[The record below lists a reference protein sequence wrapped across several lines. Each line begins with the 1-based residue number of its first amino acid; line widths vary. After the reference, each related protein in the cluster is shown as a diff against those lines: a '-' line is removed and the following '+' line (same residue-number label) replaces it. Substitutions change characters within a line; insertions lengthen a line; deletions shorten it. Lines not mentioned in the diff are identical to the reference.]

1 MGRSCQA
8 SKQGVEKAKAAIKV
22 KGWTQEYLAGAA
34 GCSRPIV
41 NKFFARRPVEM
52 RLFQTICTE
61 LSLEWDEIAELESES
76 EQLNGAD
83 KDKIIQEPS
92 GTTQVL
98 TDKKSYAFAI
108 AGTVS
113 PEDIAKLKAI
123 IALIQKVSQD
133 SSITIVDIERG
144 SIKLILEG
152 SQEGLERLENLF
164 RSGQLEDVL
173 GVSIEDV
180 EFVTLP
186 NSNPSKKRLAFTIA
200 GDVPES
206 EIAILKAALAETSD
220 DTVEQSENQN
230 PISRSNPISLKL
242 VFVNLIRGNLGGSFR
257 IFRNLIRADL
267 RNANLRSTYLNN
279 ANLSDTN
286 FSGANLSGTNLRSSN
301 LSNANL
307 SNANL
312 SNANLFNANLID
324 ANLSGANL
332 IDTNLSHANLFDANL
347 SHANLF
353 DANLRSAK
361 LIGLKL
367 SNANLSN
374 ANLSNANLSNA
385 NLSNANLSNA
395 NLSNANLFDANL
407 SFADLTDANLSHA
420 ILSCANLR
428 YANLRR
434 ANLKHAILIGVIIDE
449 TTIISNKWRLVWEIV
464 NQASEDRDL
473 SYTDLIDTNLSGVNL
488 SGVSLSG
495 ADLGDAN
502 LSLANLSLANL
513 SLANLGDANLSLA
526 NLSLANLGDANL
538 SLANLSLANLSDAN
552 LSDANLSDANLSGAN
567 LSGANLS
574 GTIVANAYFGRGKG
588 LTKDMKENL
597 KQRGAI
603 FSNRPPVLNPTY
615 IPQVS
620 EEINRIFDS

>member
-173 GVSIEDV
+173 GISVENV
-180 EFVTLP
+180 EFITLP
-186 NSNPSKKRLAFTIA
+186 NSTSDKNRLAFTIA
-200 GDVPES
+200 GDVAES
-206 EIAILKAALAETSD
+206 EIAILKAALIETSD
-220 DTVEQSENQN
+220 DTVKRSQSQRLAFRGN
-230 PISRSNPISLKL
+230 PLRVNLIFK
-242 VFVNLIRGNLGGSFR
+242 NLIRGNLGDVFR
-257 IFRNLIRADL
+257 ILKNLIRADL
-267 RNANLRSTYLNN
+267 R
-279 ANLSDTN
+279 
-286 FSGANLSGTNLRSSN
+286 GA
-301 LSNANL
+301 
-307 SNANL
+307 
-312 SNANLFNANLID
+312 D
-324 ANLSGANL
+324 
-332 IDTNLSHANLFDANL
+332 
-347 SHANLF
+347 
-353 DANLRSAK
+353 
-361 LIGLKL
+361 
-367 SNANLSN
+367 
-374 ANLSNANLSNA
+374 
-385 NLSNANLSNA
+385 
-395 NLSNANLFDANL
+395 
-407 SFADLTDANLSHA
+407 
-420 ILSCANLR
+420 
-428 YANLRR
+428 
-434 ANLKHAILIGVIIDE
+434 
-449 TTIISNKWRLVWEIV
+449 
-464 NQASEDRDL
+464 
-473 SYTDLIDTNLSGVNL
+473 LSGVNL
-488 SGVSLSG
+488 SGVNLSG

-502 LSLANLSLANL
+502 LFAANLRDADL
-513 SLANLGDANLSLA
+513 SAANLGDANLSLA
-526 NLSLANLGDANL
+526 KLGGANL
-538 SLANLSLANLSDAN
+538 SLANLSCAKLAGADLSNADLSDADLSDADLLDVKFGNAKLSIAMLGANLTRTNLSRANLSRAN
-552 LSDANLSDANLSGAN
+552 LCGAILTDAILES
-567 LSGANLS
+567 
-574 GTIVANAYFGRGKG
+574 TIVINALFDGSIG
-588 LTKDMKENL
+588 LTEDMKRDLER
-597 KQRGAI
+597 RGAI
-603 FSNRPPVLNPTY
+603 FGDRPPVL
-615 IPQVS
+615 S
-620 EEINRIFDS
+620 SK